1 MLVRVIADRSVSIFF
16 QFSLPIAKVN
26 IVLFITG
33 KSELFCK
40 NLPLK
45 NSPVNIFNAIIV
57 IIPQHN
63 AVSSY
68 VEDGETG
75 EII

>member
-40 NLPLK
+40 NLSLK
-45 NSPVNIFNAIIV
+45 NSPVNIFNAMFNAIF
-57 IIPQHN
+57 N